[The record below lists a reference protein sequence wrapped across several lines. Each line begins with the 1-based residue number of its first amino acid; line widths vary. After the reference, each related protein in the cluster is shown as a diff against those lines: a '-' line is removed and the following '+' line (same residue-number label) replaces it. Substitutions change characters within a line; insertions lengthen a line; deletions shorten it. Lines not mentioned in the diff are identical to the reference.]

1 MGDCLLSWEQEQDQG
16 KVYMKYNVIRRV
28 LTVVVVNVMTAV
40 WRARLTYEPRSVSG
54 GGAGLHIPLPRWTLA
69 GPSYNL

>member
-40 WRARLTYEPRSVSG
+40 WRARLTYEPSSVSG
-54 GGAGLHIPLPRWTLA
+54 GWVGLHIPLPCWTLA

>member
-40 WRARLTYEPRSVSG
+40 WRARLTYEPSSVSG
-54 GGAGLHIPLPRWTLA
+54 GLGGVTHPTASLDTRW
-69 GPSYNL
+69 PIV